1 MATTQDFAQT
11 LHQAIDES
19 RAAGLDT
26 AVRELEQTAN
36 AAYTTSSEYFGEIGV
51 AIARFLKSNGH
62 DVPPATMIKFRR
74 CLAEVG
80 KVWPMH
86 RP

>member
-1 MATTQDFAQT
+1 MATAPDFRQT
-11 LHQAIDES
+11 LQQAIDES

-26 AVRELEQTAN
+26 ALRELEETAD
-36 AAYTTSSEYFGEIGV
+36 AAYTTSSEYFGEIGQ
-51 AIARFLKSNGH
+51 AIARFLKSNGQ
-62 DVPPATMIKFRR
+62 DVPPATMSKFRR

-80 KVWPMH
+80 KVWPKY